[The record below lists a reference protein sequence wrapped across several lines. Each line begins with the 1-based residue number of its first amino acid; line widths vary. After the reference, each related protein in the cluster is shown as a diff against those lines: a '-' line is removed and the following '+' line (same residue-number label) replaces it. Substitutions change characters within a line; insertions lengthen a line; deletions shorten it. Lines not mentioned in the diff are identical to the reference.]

1 MHPGVGRCIR
11 VGDVGDHVE
20 RHRRGYGLCQ
30 QCDLHVQRRSDLQL
44 HRAELDRHHRMCGQ
58 LDLQRRMQR
67 GQLHHQLQRRR
78 DVHDELSGVF
88 LQRCLRRDGEMPD
101 HLQLVGL
108 LLHRIELPR

>member
-1 MHPGVGRCIR
+1 
-11 VGDVGDHVE
+11 
-20 RHRRGYGLCQ
+20 
-30 QCDLHVQRRSDLQL
+30 
-44 HRAELDRHHRMCGQ
+44 
-58 LDLQRRMQR
+58 MQR